1 MAMTE
6 FPRGQGG
13 YAEHAVID
21 ESLAAYLPDDADLV
35 AAASIPLAAGT
46 AWEVLSKLDHPGST
60 MLVVGASG
68 GVGLFLLQ
76 LASAQGIKVIG
87 VGRERNH
94 DLMRSYGATACVD
107 YRSPDAIAT
116 AVELAGGAFDSIAD
130 LVGGPL
136 TAMAQPH
143 LRADGTIAAIAAPEL
158 AIDSLIDANQSLHG
172 ILIRDNGERV
182 RQLAE
187 LFTGGRLR
195 THVARV
201 LPLDDVDR
209 GAPAGGLR
217 RSRRKGRSHSV
228 GAPWHPPGAARS
240 CRRTARVASL
250 HPAPQQAPAITFI
263 GRSTWRKNAW

>member
-1 MAMTE
+1 MPNTLSSTSHWPPTCPMT
-6 FPRGQGG
+6 PISSQQRRSPWPPAPPGRC
-13 YAEHAVID
+13 
-21 ESLAAYLPDDADLV
+21 S
-35 AAASIPLAAGT
+35 ASSTIPARRCWSSEPA
-46 AWEVLSKLDHPGST
+46 
-60 MLVVGASG
+60 G

-87 VGRERNH
+87 VGQERNH
-94 DLMRSYGATACVD
+94 DLMRSHGATACVD

-182 RQLAE
+182 RQL
-187 LFTGGRLR
+187 G
-195 THVARV
+195 
-201 LPLDDVDR
+201 
-209 GAPAGGLR
+209 
-217 RSRRKGRSHSV
+217 
-228 GAPWHPPGAARS
+228 
-240 CRRTARVASL
+240 
-250 HPAPQQAPAITFI
+250 
-263 GRSTWRKNAW
+263 